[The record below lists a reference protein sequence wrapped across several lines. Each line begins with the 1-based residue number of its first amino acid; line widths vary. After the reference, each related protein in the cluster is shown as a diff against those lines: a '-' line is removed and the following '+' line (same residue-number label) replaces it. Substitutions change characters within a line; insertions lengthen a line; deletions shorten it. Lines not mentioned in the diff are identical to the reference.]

1 MLTDQFQFQ
10 AEAII
15 RIGGKVYAVFFD
27 TNEDGTGNFPILAL
41 VDSMNFV
48 KDPNAIEDLDEASFA
63 AKYGYVFRGHEDLLV
78 SEIPTL
84 TSGQEVADYR
94 SVMDIQEAKL
104 DKQGKEEGMSWL
116 LDRDVQTVFLAA
128 VLTGQPVSVDDLSET
143 QWYNSSTPEQ
153 RNVMAEFYGDYEAY
167 DKKVTDNISSIRN
180 TLYQK
185 EFTGDVNDLTK
196 VLAYGVATN
205 KYTPEQ
211 VDLYIDFIGDST
223 FLEVSGGEQMLPEEL
238 RPFVDQFETTLGQ
251 STAKS
256 YIETYVGPE
265 GLAGFMEDGTLL
277 RYASL
282 IRDGQ
287 EQRVKDELQGLHDN
301 MFPAFKGS
309 TYSTWNTYYSNR
321 ASKIINGTTGN
332 QIVGLTAKQKGIV
345 NDLIIEAAGNY
356 QDFDKLVRREY
367 KDAPGV
373 KNAILSGMLGRVP
386 QAVSGVF

>member
-104 DKQGKEEGMSWL
+104 DSQGKEEGMSWI

-167 DKKVTDNISSIRN
+167 EKKVTDNISSIRN
-180 TLYQK
+180 ELYKK
-185 EFTGDVNDLTK
+185 EFTGDVNDLTR

-211 VDLYIDFIGDST
+211 VDLYI
-223 FLEVSGGEQMLPEEL
+223 
-238 RPFVDQFETTLGQ
+238 
-251 STAKS
+251 
-256 YIETYVGPE
+256 
-265 GLAGFMEDGTLL
+265 
-277 RYASL
+277 
-282 IRDGQ
+282 
-287 EQRVKDELQGLHDN
+287 
-301 MFPAFKGS
+301 
-309 TYSTWNTYYSNR
+309 
-321 ASKIINGTTGN
+321 
-332 QIVGLTAKQKGIV
+332 
-345 NDLIIEAAGNY
+345 
-356 QDFDKLVRREY
+356 
-367 KDAPGV
+367 
-373 KNAILSGMLGRVP
+373 
-386 QAVSGVF
+386 

>member
-48 KDPNAIEDLDEASFA
+48 KDPNAIQDYDEAKFA
-63 AKYGYVFRGHEDLLV
+63 REFGYVFRGHEDLLV

-84 TSGQEVADYR
+84 TSGQEVANYR
-94 SVMDIQEAKL
+94 SVMDIQEEKL
-104 DKQGKEEGMSWL
+104 DSQGKKEGMSWL

-128 VLTGQPVSVDDLSET
+128 VLTGQPVGVDDLSET
-143 QWYNSSTPEQ
+143 QWYLSSTPEQ
-153 RNVMAEFYGDYEAY
+153 RNVMVEFYGDYEAY
-167 DKKVTDNISSIRN
+167 ETKVTDNISSIRN
-180 TLYQK
+180 ELYKK
-185 EFTGDVNDLTK
+185 EFTGDVNDLTR

-205 KYTPEQ
+205 KYTQEQ

-238 RPFVDQFETTLGQ
+238 RPFVDQFETTLGK

-265 GLAGFMEDGTLL
+265 GLAGFMKDGTLL

-287 EQRVKDELQGLHDN
+287 EQRVIDELQGLHDN

-309 TYSTWNTYYSNR
+309 TYSTWNSYYSNR

-345 NDLIIEAAGNY
+345 NDLIIEAGGNY

-373 KNAILSGMLGRVP
+373 KNEILSGMLDRVP

>member
-104 DKQGKEEGMSWL
+104 DSQGKEEGMSWI

-167 DKKVTDNISSIRN
+167 EKKVTDNISSIRN
-180 TLYQK
+180 ELYKK
-185 EFTGDVNDLTK
+185 EFTGDVNDLTR

-238 RPFVDQFETTLGQ
+238 RPFVDKFETTLGQ

-356 QDFDKLVRREY
+356 QDFDKLIRREY

>member
-104 DKQGKEEGMSWL
+104 DSQGKEEGMSWI

-167 DKKVTDNISSIRN
+167 EKKVTDNISSIRN
-180 TLYQK
+180 ELYKK
-185 EFTGDVNDLTK
+185 EFTGDVNDLTR

-211 VDLYIDFIGDST
+211 VDLCIDFIGDST

-238 RPFVDQFETTLGQ
+238 RPFVDKFETTLGQ

-356 QDFDKLVRREY
+356 QDFDKLIRREY

>member
-27 TNEDGTGNFPILAL
+27 TNENGTGNFPILAL

-167 DKKVTDNISSIRN
+167 EKKVTDNISSIRN
-180 TLYQK
+180 
-185 EFTGDVNDLTK
+185 
-196 VLAYGVATN
+196 
-205 KYTPEQ
+205 
-211 VDLYIDFIGDST
+211 
-223 FLEVSGGEQMLPEEL
+223 
-238 RPFVDQFETTLGQ
+238 
-251 STAKS
+251 
-256 YIETYVGPE
+256 
-265 GLAGFMEDGTLL
+265 
-277 RYASL
+277 
-282 IRDGQ
+282 
-287 EQRVKDELQGLHDN
+287 
-301 MFPAFKGS
+301 
-309 TYSTWNTYYSNR
+309 
-321 ASKIINGTTGN
+321 
-332 QIVGLTAKQKGIV
+332 
-345 NDLIIEAAGNY
+345 
-356 QDFDKLVRREY
+356 
-367 KDAPGV
+367 
-373 KNAILSGMLGRVP
+373 
-386 QAVSGVF
+386 